1 MSQEK
6 SPAPTPLAHTGISQN
21 MDDLHFPTY
30 EDISTQTEEFLIK
43 KEEPEDIAGNQAL
56 CLVVSRPGADGSNRI
71 KPFVVPNSFF
81 VIPDRASATDKAK
94 VQNKI
99 DKIAA
104 RYTLNQYTVEKRKFT
119 VPFTVDVI
127 PGVSKGYI
135 ITSAKPLAVE
145 DVQINIADD
154 ADTAK
159 KGRKRAVD
167 DDEPRTK
174 RGRKE

>member
-1 MSQEK
+1 
-6 SPAPTPLAHTGISQN
+6 

-43 KEEPEDIAGNQAL
+43 KEEPEVDIAGNQAF
-56 CLVVSRPGADGSNRI
+56 CLVVSRPGADGSTRI

-81 VIPDRASATDKAK
+81 VIPDRASATEKAK

-104 RYTLNQYTVEKRKFT
+104 SYTLNQYTVQKQKFT

-135 ITSAKPLAVE
+135 VTSAKRLAIE
-145 DVQINIADD
+145 DVQIAPVV

-167 DDEPRTK
+167 DDEPRAK